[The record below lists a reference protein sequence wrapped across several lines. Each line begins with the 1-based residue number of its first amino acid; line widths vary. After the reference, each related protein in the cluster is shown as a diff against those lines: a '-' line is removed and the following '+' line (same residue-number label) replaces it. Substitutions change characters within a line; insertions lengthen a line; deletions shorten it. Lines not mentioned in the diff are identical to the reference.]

1 MAHQTMA
8 VPQMLCAY
16 LFAQSKPRQI
26 VLAGEEIGALAEVVR
41 REFAPH
47 QVVMRAEVDYP
58 MEAVRAMVTETA
70 TAYICENFMCQ
81 LPTTTPEELAS
92 KIQ

>member
-1 MAHQTMA
+1 MAQQTMA

-16 LFAQSKPRQI
+16 LVSTTKPRQI

-41 REFAPH
+41 QGFAPH
-47 QVVMRAEVDYP
+47 QVMVRADVDYP
-58 MEAVRAMVTETA
+58 LESVRAMVTETA
-70 TAYICENFMCQ
+70 TAYVCENFTCQ
-81 LPTTTPEELAS
+81 LPTSSPEALAS